1 MLDTKKPPFSV
12 KIINIYIFLNPPV
25 LKPLGISEETL
36 VVEPLS
42 RKTIAQN
49 SHPTTSLKD
58 ELCIKYLLW
67 KFLKAFRTAIAEKL

>member
-1 MLDTKKPPFSV
+1 MLDTKKLPFSV
-12 KIINIYIFLNPPV
+12 KIINIYIFLNPAV

-36 VVEPLS
+36 VVEPFS